1 MVTQGLYFIY
11 SQVGV
16 IYPVDYHQGCEGT
29 QASFLALVLQVLYKD
44 PTWVM
49 GHVITKRLKGA
60 ETKLMKC
67 LKSMPSNVSV
77 PLNTCYTAGEA
88 SLTRS

>member
-11 SQVGV
+11 SQVSGINSV
-16 IYPVDYHQGCEGT
+16 GHHQRDERS
-29 QASFLALVLQVLYKD
+29 QAFLVPMLQVLYKD

-49 GHVITKRLKGA
+49 GHVITKRLNGA

-67 LKSMPSNVSV
+67 LKSMPSNVSM

-88 SLTRS
+88 SLTRST